1 MDTLGEQSECSICC
15 NSSYWQCLLGLP
27 CACFAW
33 CHATGRCW
41 LLASKVAQGNRCCL
55 IAHHAW
61 QPALEQRSAAVLDT
75 HALKVCCATCNW
87 RSNDP
92 NPHAPPLTLLP
103 VAALCLSPDGRGVPE
118 AHVKLPTELLG
129 AFPEPAGD
137 DARFLQEIAQRGSL
151 DSQ

>member
-1 MDTLGEQSECSICC
+1 LHITHGNLRW
-15 NSSYWQCLLGLP
+15 NSAVQLFSTRMHSKSVVP
-27 CACFAW
+27 
-33 CHATGRCW
+33 HAIG
-41 LLASKVAQGNRCCL
+41 
-55 IAHHAW
+55 
-61 QPALEQRSAAVLDT
+61 AAT
-75 HALKVCCATCNW
+75 IPT
-87 RSNDP
+87 
-92 NPHAPPLTLLP
+92 PHAPPLTLLP